1 MWDECDT
8 TIQHI
13 RHAWTVINGIIS
25 PSYILKDSR
34 LRARMSI
41 VVSCRAEL
49 VTFVVPHPPGPV
61 LSIIGDSE
69 PALGRLSGLFTYNH
83 PFKCDAYREDR
94 GLRNCC
100 ELRSLIVRF

>member
-13 RHAWTVINGIIS
+13 RHAWTVINGIIR
-25 PSYILKDSR
+25 PGLATSYILKDSR

-49 VTFVVPHPPGPV
+49 VTFVVPHPPRTRTV
-61 LSIIGDSE
+61 
-69 PALGRLSGLFTYNH
+69 
-83 PFKCDAYREDR
+83 
-94 GLRNCC
+94 
-100 ELRSLIVRF
+100 